1 MGLLEGE
8 PSLQNGWYARL
19 PRNLRLRK
27 LAACATLEG
36 PRGRFDSEIMTRL
49 GLYLG
54 RLPGFD
60 KAGYDGREL
69 IDCVRAADACGY
81 DSFWMPEVWEHEVFS
96 ILTQI
101 AMRTE
106 RIGLGTGVINIFS
119 RSPAL
124 IAMSAATLDEISG
137 GRLRLGLGTS
147 GARVIQ
153 DFHGMP
159 YVKPLSRLRETIT
172 IVRMLL
178 AGEQAD
184 FNGEHFRLSRFKLGF
199 KPLRPQIPIYV
210 ASLGTRA
217 LGQLG
222 ETADGWLPVHW
233 PLDKLSQGIEEIR
246 RGADRTGRDPSA
258 IEIAPMVNCVVS
270 EDRDRARRAA
280 RLPLAYYVGGMGDY
294 YHEMLSR
301 LGFGDE
307 ANRIQKA
314 WSAGRPKEAIRA
326 VSDEML
332 DRIAIC
338 GPLEVCRAQLEEM
351 PAHRAS
357 LTIVPIP
364 KDGTTADK
372 IRIIEGL
379 IQ

>member
-1 MGLLEGE
+1 M
-8 PSLQNGWYARL
+8 
-19 PRNLRLRK
+19 RK
-27 LAACATLEG
+27 
-36 PRGRFDSEIMTRL
+36 L

-60 KAGYDGREL
+60 KGGFDGREL

-81 DSFWMPEVWEHEVFS
+81 DSFWMPEVWEHEAFS

-101 AMRTE
+101 ALRTE

-119 RSPAL
+119 RTPAL

-159 YVKPLSRLRETIT
+159 YLRPLSRLKETIQ

-178 AGEQAD
+178 GGEPAD
-184 FNGEHFRLSRFKLGF
+184 FTGESFRLSRFKLGF

-210 ASLGTRA
+210 ASLGPKA
-217 LGQLG
+217 LRQLG

-233 PLDKLSQGIEEIR
+233 PLAKLGEGIAEIR
-246 RGADRTGRDPSA
+246 LGAALTGRDPSS

-270 EDRDRARRAA
+270 NDTGRARTAA
-280 RLPLAYYVGGMGDY
+280 RLPLAYYVGGMGNY
-294 YHEMLSR
+294 YNDMLSR

-307 ANRIQKA
+307 ANKIRRA
-314 WSAGRPKEAIRA
+314 WTAGRHKEAIRR
-326 VSDEML
+326 VSDEMV

-338 GPLEVCRAQLEEM
+338 GPVQACRAGLDEM
-351 PAHRAS
+351 PGRGAT

-364 KDGTTADK
+364 KEGTTADK
-372 IRIIEGL
+372 IKIIESL